1 MNDDFERPEEETVQS
16 LEPEIID
23 DRVYGYDE
31 TLHYSQHIR
40 RRIVNE
46 KMRNGPPKEK
56 DDVDIVLKAL
66 KDMDSTAIN
75 DRRNNIEEKNGDN
88 ARTVVDAIQQY
99 MKGVNSSPFARL
111 PDGSARASLP
121 SFDESRAGDVSTVP
135 GEMVD
140 GIISETS
147 EEFMHRVA
155 PDKDE
160 SE

>member
-1 MNDDFERPEEETVQS
+1 MNSDFESSQDDIIPAV
-16 LEPEIID
+16 EPEVID
-23 DRVYGYDE
+23 DREYSYEDN
-31 TLHYSQHIR
+31 LRYSQQIR
-40 RRIVNE
+40 RRIVNDRMKE
-46 KMRNGPPKEK
+46 GPPKDK

-99 MKGVNSSPFARL
+99 MKGVNASPFARN
-111 PDGSARASLP
+111 PDGSGHKPLP
-121 SFDESRAGDVSTVP
+121 SFDPNRAGEVTTVP

-140 GIISETS
+140 GVITETS
-147 EEFMHRVA
+147 EEFMHRLA

-160 SE
+160 